1 MADNKRQHFVPKYV
15 LRHFSTDASAKRI
28 NLFHIP
34 SMKMIRGAS
43 LREQCYR
50 DYFYGDDLEV
60 EKNLSVIEGAQANLL
75 RELIQSKGISGRKLP
90 EIPLFL
96 AMQYG
101 RTLRSAED
109 QSDRFEAMAKLCLS
123 GSFDEDALR
132 SVRIRVENSSTLST
146 ANAIKTSPLLYDL
159 QQVLI
164 ENKTKIPFVISDHP
178 VVITNWFCRRRFPSN
193 HGTGLA
199 AAGLQIFMPISPKFS
214 LMLLD
219 AGTYRIAD
227 KCGYLLLT
235 KGKDVHGLNALQW
248 INADKVIYVPQDL
261 EETQLKSLTMT
272 TGRKDRRFEFTRA
285 DKLADGTGFA
295 VTDKDEYAAPTEGA
309 RSELV
314 VIGGTKPAKDI
325 RFSGLDLKSRPQ
337 FYDDGSMVSPLRD
350 PYWLQIVEDFIRN
363 DTGIQ
368 QPHSDFAAFV
378 ASHPLEPYIGQRL
391 RQYRNSN

>member
-1 MADNKRQHFVPKYV
+1 MADNKRQHFVPKYI

-34 SMKMIRGAS
+34 SKKLIRGAS
-43 LREQCYR
+43 LREQCYQ

-60 EKNLSVIEGAQANLL
+60 ERNLSVIEGAQANLI
-75 RELIQSKGISGRKLP
+75 RELIQSKRVSGFELS

-109 QSDRFEAMAKLCLS
+109 QNDRFEALAKLYLS
-123 GSFDEDALR
+123 GSFDEDDLR
-132 SVRIRVENSSTLST
+132 HVRIRVENSPMLST
-146 ANAIKTSPLLYDL
+146 AIAIKTSPLLYDL
-159 QQVLI
+159 KQILI
-164 ENKTKIPFVISDHP
+164 ENKTKIPFAISDHP
-178 VVITNWFCRRRFPSN
+178 VIVTNWFCRRNFPSN

-199 AAGLQIFMPISPKFS
+199 TAGLQILMPISPRFS

-227 KCGYLLLT
+227 KLGHVLLT

-248 INADKVIYVPQDL
+248 LNADKVIYAPQGL
-261 EETQLKSLTMT
+261 EETHLKSLTMT

-285 DKLADGTGFA
+285 DKLPDGSGFA

-309 RSELV
+309 ESELV
-314 VIGGTKPAKDI
+314 VIGGNKPARDI

-337 FYDDGSMVSPLRD
+337 FFDDGSMVSPLRD
-350 PYWLQIVEDFIRN
+350 PYWLQIVEEFIGE
-363 DTGIQ
+363 DPGIQ
-368 QPHSDFAAFV
+368 RPHSDFAAFV
-378 ASHPLEPYIGQRL
+378 ASHPLVPLIGQRL
-391 RQYRNSN
+391 RS